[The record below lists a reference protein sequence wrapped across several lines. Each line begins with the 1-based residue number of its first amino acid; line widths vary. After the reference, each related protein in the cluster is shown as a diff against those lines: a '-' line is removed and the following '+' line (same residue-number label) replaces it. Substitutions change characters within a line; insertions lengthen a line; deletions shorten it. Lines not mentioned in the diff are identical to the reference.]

1 MQYDTQT
8 KGQDVMNKNV
18 IEMVIFQTNQEVT
31 EEHFLRMYHKLNEVL
46 EKDIAGF
53 VKRSLTKDLKQ
64 DKWVEMIW
72 WASMEE
78 AQGALEKLPQVT
90 EFQEYCSVLADEGT
104 MMFHLEEMA

>member
-1 MQYDTQT
+1 
-8 KGQDVMNKNV
+8 MNKNV

-72 WASMEE
+72 WASMEA
-78 AQGALEKLPQVT
+78 AQGLWKSCRRLRN
-90 EFQEYCSVLADEGT
+90 FRSIVL
-104 MMFHLEEMA
+104 L